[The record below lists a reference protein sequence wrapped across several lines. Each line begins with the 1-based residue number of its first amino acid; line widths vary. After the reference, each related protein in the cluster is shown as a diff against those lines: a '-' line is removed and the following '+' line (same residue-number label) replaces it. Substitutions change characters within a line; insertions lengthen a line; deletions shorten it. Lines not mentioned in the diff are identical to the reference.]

1 MAKNPTDSSS
11 SQVIDYLKDLDQRVS
26 TLEAAM
32 KPYIKTTDDRSL
44 GGIQERGD
52 GKPNAFEIHIGEY
65 WFAYVGIAILVIAF
79 VFMLSMQ
86 WNNLHPVLPSLMGAG
101 ICGLMIGAAVYTKTS
116 FKFISLNLW
125 GAAFVVSFV
134 SALRLFHFG
143 EPSLLTSGYLEHTI
157 LTLLCL
163 GLVGFAYS
171 KRSPYLYS
179 IGLTLLLLA
188 GLVINIPA
196 WTLTLNAL
204 VAAGIVYYS
213 RELEDPAT
221 FIYGTIAVYAAHLVW
236 MLGNPLMTGGFE
248 VSVHPAWS
256 QVYLL
261 VYALILS
268 LILIVPDPEKIAKNY
283 VVANAMGNGVLAFV
297 LFNLSFAISDVPP
310 TILPKILFFVVFFGL
325 ALAFWKR
332 LKINFS
338 MVLFTL
344 FAHGTISIGFVQTV
358 ASPDLYVIL
367 IWQSLLV
374 LANALWFGSQFITI
388 SNFLLYI
395 VLFLAY
401 TAASGFAGII
411 SVSFGFVALFS
422 ARLIRAFEIRLGS
435 SYNVLI
441 NFYLAITFVSLPFA
455 LWKAIPHEW
464 VAFPWL
470 GVTLL
475 YYALSLVLKS
485 QRYRWMGHLTLIATL
500 VYTILLAT
508 IGMEPSQR
516 ILTFLVLGVVL
527 ITVSVVY
534 TRIRKQSSLNTE
546 PSQDEQ

>member
-1 MAKNPTDSSS
+1 
-11 SQVIDYLKDLDQRVS
+11 
-26 TLEAAM
+26 
-32 KPYIKTTDDRSL
+32 
-44 GGIQERGD
+44 
-52 GKPNAFEIHIGEY
+52 
-65 WFAYVGIAILVIAF
+65 
-79 VFMLSMQ
+79 
-86 WNNLHPVLPSLMGAG
+86 
-101 ICGLMIGAAVYTKTS
+101 
-116 FKFISLNLW
+116 
-125 GAAFVVSFV
+125 
-134 SALRLFHFG
+134 
-143 EPSLLTSGYLEHTI
+143 
-157 LTLLCL
+157 
-163 GLVGFAYS
+163 
-171 KRSPYLYS
+171 
-179 IGLTLLLLA
+179 
-188 GLVINIPA
+188 
-196 WTLTLNAL
+196 
-204 VAAGIVYYS
+204 
-213 RELEDPAT
+213 
-221 FIYGTIAVYAAHLVW
+221 
-236 MLGNPLMTGGFE
+236 
-248 VSVHPAWS
+248 
-256 QVYLL
+256 
-261 VYALILS
+261 
-268 LILIVPDPEKIAKNY
+268 
-283 VVANAMGNGVLAFV
+283 
-297 LFNLSFAISDVPP
+297 
-310 TILPKILFFVVFFGL
+310 
-325 ALAFWKR
+325 
-332 LKINFS
+332 

>member
-52 GKPNAFEIHIGEY
+52 GKPDAFEIHIGEY

-86 WNNLHPVLPSLMGAG
+86 WANLHPVLPSIMGAG
-101 ICGLMIGAAVYTKTS
+101 ICGLMIGAATYTKSS

-125 GAAFVVSFV
+125 GAAFVMSFISV
-134 SALRLFHFG
+134 LRLFHFG
-143 EPSLLTSGYLEHTI
+143 EPSLLASGYLEHSI
-157 LTLLCL
+157 LTLLCI
-163 GLVGFAYS
+163 GLVAFAYN
-171 KRSPYLYS
+171 KRSPYLFS
-179 IGLTLLLLA
+179 ISLTLLLLG

-196 WTLTLNAL
+196 WTLTLNAI
-204 VAAGIVYYS
+204 AALCIVFYS
-213 RELEDPAT
+213 RELEDPIS
-221 FIYGTIAVYAAHLVW
+221 FIYGTIAVYVAHLIW
-236 MLGNPLMTGGFE
+236 MIGNPIMTGGYE
-248 VSVHPAWS
+248 VVAHPAWN

-261 VYALILS
+261 VYALIFS
-268 LILIVPDPEKIAKNY
+268 LILIVSDPEKIAKKY
-283 VVANAMGNGVLAFV
+283 IVANAMANGVLAFV
-297 LFNLSFAISDVPP
+297 LFNLSFTLGDATP
-310 TILPKILFFVVFFGL
+310 TILPKIFFFLVFLGL

-332 LKINFS
+332 LEINFS

-344 FAHGTISIGFVQTV
+344 LAHGTISIGFVQTV

-374 LANALWFGSQFITI
+374 LANALWFSSQFITI

-422 ARLIRAFEIRLGS
+422 ARMLRAFEIRLGT

-455 LWKAIPHEW
+455 LWKALPHEW

-475 YYALSLVLKS
+475 YYGLSVMLKS

-500 VYTILLAT
+500 VYAILQAT
-508 IGMEPSQR
+508 MGMEPGQR
-516 ILTFLVLGVVL
+516 IFTFLTLGVVL
-527 ITVSVVY
+527 ITVSGVY
-534 TRIRKQSSLNTE
+534 TRIRKQGSTKMESA
-546 PSQDEQ
+546 QDGQ

>member
-1 MAKNPTDSSS
+1 MAKNSTDSSS

-26 TLEAAM
+26 HLEAAM
-32 KPYIKTTDDRSL
+32 KPYIKTTEDRSQ

-52 GKPNAFEIHIGEY
+52 GKPDAFEIHIGEY

-86 WNNLHPVLPSLMGAG
+86 WNNLHPVLPSIMGAG
-101 ICGLMIGAAVYTKTS
+101 ICGVMIGAALYTKTS

-125 GAAFVVSFV
+125 GAAFVMSFI

-143 EPSLLTSGYLEHTI
+143 DPSLLASGYLEDTI
-157 LTLLCL
+157 LTVLCL
-163 GLVGFAYS
+163 GLVAFAYS

-196 WTLTLNAL
+196 WTLNLNAL
-204 VAAGIVYYS
+204 VALGIIFYS
-213 RELEDPAT
+213 RELEDPAI
-221 FIYGTIAVYAAHLVW
+221 FVYGTIAVYAAHLVW
-236 MLGNPLMTGGFE
+236 MLGNPVMTGGFE
-248 VSVHPAWS
+248 SLAQPVWN

-261 VYALILS
+261 VYALIFS
-268 LILIVPDPEKIAKNY
+268 LILIVTDPEKIAKKY
-283 VVANAMGNGVLAFV
+283 VVVNAMANGVLAFV
-297 LFNLSFAISDVPP
+297 LFNLSCTLGDVTP
-310 TILPKILFFVVFFGL
+310 TIMPKILFFVVFFGL

-332 LKINFS
+332 LEINFS

-344 FAHGTISIGFVQTV
+344 LAHGTISIGFVQTV
-358 ASPDLYVIL
+358 ASPDIYVIL
-367 IWQSLLV
+367 IWQSLLM
-374 LANALWFGSQFITI
+374 LANALWFSSQFITI

-422 ARLIRAFEIRLGS
+422 ARLLRAFEIRLGS

-464 VAFPWL
+464 VAFLWL

-475 YYALSLVLKS
+475 YYGLSLMLKS

-500 VYTILLAT
+500 VYTILQAT
-508 IGMEPSQR
+508 MGMEPAQR
-516 ILTFLVLGVVL
+516 ILTFLALGVVL
-527 ITVSVVY
+527 ITVSGVY
-534 TRIRKQSSLNTE
+534 TRIRKQGSIKMEST
-546 PSQDEQ
+546 QDGQ